1 MSIANL
7 KRSLI
12 SAAVV
17 LGSCI
22 ALAAPAS
29 ATTGPATTDPNPFG
43 GLTSHSRETAPP
55 GSPARK
61 AEVDRGLREGLSA
74 SAPGLP
80 GPAHTSQPS
89 LAGCVDALNC

>member
-12 SAAVV
+12 SAAIV
-17 LGSCI
+17 LGSCV

-43 GLTSHSRETAPP
+43 ALTSNSRETAPP
-55 GSPARK
+55 GSPALK
-61 AEVDRGLREGLSA
+61 AEVDRGLQEGLAVSLPA
-74 SAPGLP
+74 LAPSG
-80 GPAHTSQPS
+80 QPS
-89 LAGCVDALNC
+89 LTDYVSGLNC

>member
-12 SAAVV
+12 SAAIV
-17 LGSCI
+17 LGSCV

-43 GLTSHSRETAPP
+43 ALTSNSRETAPP
-55 GSPARK
+55 GSPALK
-61 AEVDRGLREGLSA
+61 AEVDRGLREGLSV
-74 SAPGLP
+74 SLP
-80 GPAHTSQPS
+80 APAHPGQPS
-89 LAGCVDALNC
+89 LTDCISGLNC